1 MRWVLW
7 TGLALVVVVGVV
19 TLIGWLLPVAHEA
32 SRSAQFSAVP
42 QQVYDAVADVA
53 GYADWFDGVSRIEL
67 LPSTNGKIRFRE
79 HTSSGPVVMEVENAR
94 PPSQFVTRIADPD
107 QPFGGTWTFDIA
119 PDGGGTRLTITERGE
134 VYSPI
139 FRFMAR
145 VVFGYTGTMDGYLR
159 SLQKKL
165 SGV

>member
-19 TLIGWLLPVAHEA
+19 ILIGWLLPVAHEA
-32 SRSAQFSAVP
+32 ARSAQFSAPP

-79 HTSSGPVVMEVENAR
+79 HTSSGPVVMEVEHAR

-107 QPFGGTWTFDIA
+107 QPFGGTWTFEIA
-119 PDGGGTRLTITERGE
+119 PESSGSRLTITERGE
-134 VYSPI
+134 VYNPI
-139 FRFMAR
+139 FRFMSR
-145 VVFGYTGTMDGYLR
+145 FIFGQTGTMERFLR
-159 SLQKKL
+159 AQNARL
-165 SGV
+165 GA